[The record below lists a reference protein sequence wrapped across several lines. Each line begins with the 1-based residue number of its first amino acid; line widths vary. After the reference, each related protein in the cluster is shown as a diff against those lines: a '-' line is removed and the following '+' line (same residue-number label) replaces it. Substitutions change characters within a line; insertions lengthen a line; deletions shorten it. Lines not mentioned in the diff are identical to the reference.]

1 MQAKQTL
8 WLMAASLILLAAAAA
23 IPAQAE
29 STLVFKVD
37 AMDGTRVPAGRI
49 YCGPDAVMTIGGR
62 GWQSIADAEEV
73 ARRLNALAEA
83 GVRAEDIRFQRQ
95 RKSYLITAADQRI
108 VEIHARMAKF
118 HDSTP
123 DRLARAWADNLRA
136 QFAKP
141 YISVSP
147 ILVPVGENRAAP
159 VRGNI
164 IGELSVR
171 ADSPVVSASYDPT
184 AGAVL
189 VFGLET
195 GRTDLLVTDGSSV
208 LRVPVRSAKYAAR
221 IVQSLTGG
229 VTGSPASPALIARA
243 AAAAVGAGLNVE
255 PGAWASVRPSAGPTA
270 PLAPGRSV
278 SVPIRV
284 SAAGADYL
292 TYHAQP
298 VVAVRNEAPPQSSVD
313 LLMVSNSP
321 ERLLAHGLWFEG
333 TLEDYQSARLLF
345 HHVNGSGLAGELV
358 VEIWNLGDQMARVHV
373 IEGLGGPT
381 HDESWAGHKAAAEF
395 LRNRAGSFGWVLPI
409 APRTAAPVLSRHIA
423 TGATTSGLV
432 ELRALAPADLRVR
445 LYLAPLR
452 PDRPPRPIDTYSP
465 SPFLGRWQYPD
476 PTRELQARYVV
487 GREWAFIT
495 IGDEPAA
502 GLIEGDHLRGSYGVV
517 HNIVLELSNPTAEE
531 VPVIVLLEPG
541 GGPAR
546 GFLLIDGAPVEV
558 AVLARDSEARL
569 ARYVLAPGE
578 RRQVRIQTLPESG
591 SHYPVRL
598 VARPI

>member
-1 MQAKQTL
+1 MQAKQAL
-8 WLMAASLILLAAAAA
+8 WLTVASLILAAAAA
-23 IPAQAE
+23 LPAPAE

-37 AMDGTRVPAGRI
+37 AIDGTRVPAGRI
-49 YCGPDAVMTIGGR
+49 YCGSDAIMTVAGR
-62 GWQSIADAEEV
+62 GWQSIADAEEI

-83 GVRAEDIRFQRQ
+83 GVRAEDIRFQRE
-95 RKSYLITAADQRI
+95 RRSYLITAAGERI
-108 VEIHARMAKF
+108 VEIHARMAEY
-118 HDSTP
+118 HQSTP
-123 DRLARAWADNLRA
+123 DRLARTWADNLRA

-141 YISVSP
+141 YLSLAP

-171 ADSPVVSASYDPT
+171 AETPVVSASYDPA
-184 AGAVL
+184 AGAVR

-195 GRTDLLVTDGSSV
+195 GRTDLVVTDGSSV

-221 IVQSLTGG
+221 LAHSLTGA
-229 VTGSPASPALIARA
+229 VTGSPAPPELIARA

-255 PGAWASVRPSAGPTA
+255 PGAWASVRPSAGPAA
-270 PLAPGRSV
+270 PLSPGRSV
-278 SVPIRV
+278 SVPMRIA
-284 SAAGADYL
+284 AAGADYL

-298 VVAVRNEAPPQSSVD
+298 LVAVRNEPPPQSSVD

-333 TLEDYQSARLLF
+333 TLEEYQSARLLF
-345 HHVNGSGLAGELV
+345 HHVNGSGIAGELV
-358 VEIWNLGDQMARVHV
+358 VEVWNLGDRMARVHV

-395 LRNRAGSFGWVLPI
+395 LHNRAGSLGWVLPI

-452 PDRPPRPIDTYSP
+452 PDRTPRPIDTYSP
-465 SPFLGRWQYPD
+465 SPLLGRWQYPD

-502 GLIEGDHLRGSYGVV
+502 GLLEGDHLRGSYGVV
-517 HNIVLELSNPTAEE
+517 YNIVLELSNPTAED

-546 GFLLIDGAPVEV
+546 GFLLIDGTPVEA